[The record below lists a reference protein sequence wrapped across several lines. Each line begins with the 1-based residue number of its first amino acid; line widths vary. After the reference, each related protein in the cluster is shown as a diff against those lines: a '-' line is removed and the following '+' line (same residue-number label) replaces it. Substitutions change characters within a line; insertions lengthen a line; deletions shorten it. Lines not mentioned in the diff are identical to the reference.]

1 MAELNTMRRILRQN
15 SLSYTSQ
22 KKFSDGHYRF
32 EVEKTDKFPLGQ
44 AYIID
49 IQAYPVASDFQTPVY
64 IKKDSDEMREDEQ
77 HYALVNTL
85 EHTLLESESGKLLR
99 SSHSEFMTAIPLKE
113 YKELVQ
119 KHAAKIKKLDNI
131 PSSEGEKA

>member
-1 MAELNTMRRILRQN
+1 MRRILRQN
-15 SLSYTSQ
+15 NLSYTSQ

-32 EVEKTDKFPLGQ
+32 GVEKSERFPLGQ

-49 IQAYPVASDFQTPVY
+49 INAYPVASDFQTPVY
-64 IKKDSDEMREDEQ
+64 IKKDSDEMREEEQ

-85 EHTLLESESGKLLR
+85 EHTLLESESDKLLR
-99 SSHSEFMTAIPLKE
+99 SAHSEYRVAVPLKE
-113 YKELVQ
+113 YKEQ
-119 KHAAKIKKLDNI
+119 IMKHAKQLKELDHI